1 MKTRRSVRWTHP
13 GFTLIELL
21 VVIAIIAVLIGLL
34 LPAVQAAREAARR
47 AQCVNNLKQL
57 GLAFHNYADT
67 NGSFPMGDQYGLHSG
82 GWVRQNAGPFLAMS
96 QFFEQ
101 GNVYN
106 SYNNQIFLYVAPN
119 STVNGFGLSIL
130 WCPSDGDVNG
140 KRYTGPDNTGWDDIP
155 IPMTFTS
162 YAGNSGPLYYYGRD
176 GTLPILQTLV
186 SQNQGIFEHAGR
198 PFGTTINAPNGTV
211 VTLGMIT
218 DGTSNTVLVGE
229 HSYSK
234 AAKDRQDWWGPN
246 WWTTGM
252 VGDGA
257 YSALFPPNFF
267 KSRRAAVPPSTDCPT
282 CFGPPNK
289 FPTGDNFA
297 CTASSLHP
305 GGANFAMC
313 DGSVR
318 FIKDTVNSWN
328 PFLIQYNGRNAA
340 YTGVNG
346 AIPPYGIYQ
355 ALHTRSGG
363 EVISADAL

>member
-1 MKTRRSVRWTHP
+1 
-13 GFTLIELL
+13 
-21 VVIAIIAVLIGLL
+21 
-34 LPAVQAAREAARR
+34 
-47 AQCVNNLKQL
+47 
-57 GLAFHNYADT
+57 
-67 NGSFPMGDQYGLHSG
+67 
-82 GWVRQNAGPFLAMS
+82 MS

-101 GNVYN
+101 SNVYN
-106 SYNNQIFLYVAPN
+106 SYNSQVFLYVATN
-119 STVNGFGLSIL
+119 ATVNGIGLNIL
-130 WCPSDGDVNG
+130 WCPSDADIVG
-140 KRYTGPDNTGWDDIP
+140 KRYPGTPGNDGWDDSA

-162 YAGNSGPLYYYGRD
+162 YGGNSGPLYYYAGRD
-176 GTLPILQTLV
+176 NVPQALV

-198 PFGTTINAPNGTV
+198 PFGVPGRNEPNGQV

-229 HSYSK
+229 HSYTRGSK
-234 AAKDRQDWWGPN
+234 DVYDTVGGVPNVHKWWDVN

-267 KSRRAAVPPSTDCPT
+267 KTRLAADPMHATDCPN
-282 CFGPPNK
+282 CYGPPNK
-289 FPTGDNFA
+289 FPSGSNFT
-297 CTASSLHP
+297 CTATSFHP

-328 PFLIQYNGRNAA
+328 PFLIQFNGRNAA